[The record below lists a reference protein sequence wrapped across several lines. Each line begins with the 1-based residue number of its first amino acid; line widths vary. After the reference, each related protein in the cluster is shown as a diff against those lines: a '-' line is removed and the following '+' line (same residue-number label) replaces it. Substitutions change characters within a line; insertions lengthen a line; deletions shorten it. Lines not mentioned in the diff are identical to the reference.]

1 MKPWKILLPLAV
13 LLGGIAAAA
22 AIVVHGPALE
32 AKPSASA
39 PPTVRVLVARP
50 ETVRLDVHTQGVV
63 QARTEIDLAAEVSG
77 KVVWVHPGLVVGGYI
92 EAGETVLSIDP
103 RDYDNAIVKAQ
114 ARVAEAQR
122 GIAQEQAAV
131 RQAQGEWKVLGEG
144 QPTPLALHEP
154 QMAEAR
160 ARLKEAEAGLA
171 DARLRR
177 ERCDL
182 RVPFAGQVREKRVG
196 IGQSLAAGDKLA
208 RVYSVDVAEIR
219 LALAPDQLAYLDLP
233 ENGPGRARRPGPKVV
248 LSARNGG
255 EVQRWEGEI
264 IRTEGVMEEGT
275 GVLFAVAE
283 VRDPYGYAG
292 RGGGRPPLRIGQF
305 VQAEIEGRARADV
318 YALPQ
323 GVLNAAQEAL
333 LVDAADRLRVR
344 RLEVLRSEPERVL
357 VRGGLAAGER
367 VVVSGVEVPVAG
379 MAVQVEP

>member
-1 MKPWKILLPLAV
+1 MKLWKILLPLAV

-22 AIVVHGPALE
+22 AIVAHGPALE

-39 PPTVRVLVARP
+39 PPTVRVLVAQP

-77 KVVWVHPGLVVGGYI
+77 KVVWVHPGLVVGGYF
-92 EAGETVLSIDP
+92 EAGEVLLSIDP
-103 RDYDNAIVKAQ
+103 RDYDNAIIKAQ
-114 ARVAEAQR
+114 ARMAEAQR

-160 ARLKEAEAGLA
+160 ARLKEAEAELA

-177 ERCDL
+177 ARCDL
-182 RVPFAGQVREKRVG
+182 RAPFAGQVREKRVG
-196 IGQSLAAGDKLA
+196 IGQSLAVGDKLA

-219 LALAPDQLAYLDLP
+219 LPLAPDQLAYLDLP
-233 ENGPGRARRPGPKVV
+233 ENGPGRARHPGPKVV
-248 LSARNGG
+248 LSTRNGG

-275 GVLFAVAE
+275 GVLFAVAA

-292 RGGGRPPLRIGQF
+292 RGGRPPLRIGQF

-357 VRGGLAAGER
+357 VRGGLTAGER